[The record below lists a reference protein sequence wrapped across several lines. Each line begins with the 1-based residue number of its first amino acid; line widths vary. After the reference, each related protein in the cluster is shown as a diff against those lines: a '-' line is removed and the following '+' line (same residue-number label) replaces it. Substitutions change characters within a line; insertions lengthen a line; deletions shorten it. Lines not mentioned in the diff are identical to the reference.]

1 MAYIETIKATTI
13 LTIADLQQNNF
24 RASTTNFKLILKD
37 IKVICSKILIKN
49 KFFNPSI
56 ELGMIQLFVNN
67 VINLQSILEPS

>member
-24 RASTTNFKLILKD
+24 RVSATNFKLILKD
-37 IKVICSKILIKN
+37 IKVICSKILIKK

-56 ELGMIQLFVNN
+56 ELDMIQLFVNN